1 MIVSIL
7 LLVFRDELYEHTRNG
22 NNDDLL
28 ASPLLV
34 GIVKL
39 RDTTD
44 SRVLIHDGSPAELDT
59 LGELVTSLENHC
71 ECD

>member
-1 MIVSIL
+1 L
-7 LLVFRDELYEHTRNG
+7 CKHTRDG

-39 RDTTD
+39 RDTAD
-44 SRVLIHDGSPAELDT
+44 SRVLVHDGGPAELDT

-71 ECD
+71 ECVGVCGSCG